1 MIYTTK
7 NGGNASGWP
16 WLKYF
21 LKAESR
27 HFSSLHGPLTSCKKS
42 EKTYENFCDGLTDRC
57 DKTQYVSSKMRER
70 TMFFG
75 GSLVVL
81 HNNDSVFYRG
91 GVYVAKYSLLWKD
104 AVIRIVGSQ
113 GIFFWIKFIYFE
125 NKKNEWCAAQKWCA
139 RGPEPSYFFLP
150 RLRRCVSLE
159 TNAVLSYSLCVVS
172 LSGTPEA
179 SPICTCTRARVFNC
193 LFLVAS
199 FLKYRVG
206 RSVSNKKRFW
216 GKNEYVDFGWKE
228 CSMTAHP
235 PIRDC
240 LSLHNLS

>member
-1 MIYTTK
+1 MAAILIPMIYTTK

-91 GVYVAKYSLLWKD
+91 GGLCRKILPFMKGCSHTYR
-104 AVIRIVGSQ
+104 RITGN
-113 GIFFWIKFIYFE
+113 FFWIKFIYFE
-125 NKKNEWCAAQKWCA
+125 NKKNE
-139 RGPEPSYFFLP
+139 
-150 RLRRCVSLE
+150 
-159 TNAVLSYSLCVVS
+159 
-172 LSGTPEA
+172 
-179 SPICTCTRARVFNC
+179 
-193 LFLVAS
+193 
-199 FLKYRVG
+199 
-206 RSVSNKKRFW
+206 
-216 GKNEYVDFGWKE
+216 
-228 CSMTAHP
+228 
-235 PIRDC
+235 
-240 LSLHNLS
+240 

>member
-7 NGGNASGWP
+7 KGGNASGWP

-91 GVYVAKYSLLWKD
+91 GGYVAKYSLLWKD

-113 GIFFWIKFIYFE
+113 GIFFGLNLYTLKIK
-125 NKKNEWCAAQKWCA
+125 KMSDALLKSDA
-139 RGPEPSYFFLP
+139 RADQNQVIFF
-150 RLRRCVSLE
+150 
-159 TNAVLSYSLCVVS
+159 T
-172 LSGTPEA
+172 
-179 SPICTCTRARVFNC
+179 SPNIN
-193 LFLVAS
+193 LFS
-199 FLKYRVG
+199 
-206 RSVSNKKRFW
+206 SVW
-216 GKNEYVDFGWKE
+216 
-228 CSMTAHP
+228 
-235 PIRDC
+235 
-240 LSLHNLS
+240 

>member
-1 MIYTTK
+1 MAAILIPMIYTTK

-91 GVYVAKYSLLWKD
+91 GGVMSQNTPFYEMMQSYVS
-104 AVIRIVGSQ
+104 
-113 GIFFWIKFIYFE
+113 
-125 NKKNEWCAAQKWCA
+125 
-139 RGPEPSYFFLP
+139 
-150 RLRRCVSLE
+150 
-159 TNAVLSYSLCVVS
+159 
-172 LSGTPEA
+172 
-179 SPICTCTRARVFNC
+179 
-193 LFLVAS
+193 
-199 FLKYRVG
+199 
-206 RSVSNKKRFW
+206 
-216 GKNEYVDFGWKE
+216 
-228 CSMTAHP
+228 
-235 PIRDC
+235 
-240 LSLHNLS
+240 